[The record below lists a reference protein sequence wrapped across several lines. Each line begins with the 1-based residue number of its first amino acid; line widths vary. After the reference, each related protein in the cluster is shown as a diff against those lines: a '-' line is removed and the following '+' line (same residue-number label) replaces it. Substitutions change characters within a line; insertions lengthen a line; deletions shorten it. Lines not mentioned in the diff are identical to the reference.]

1 MLLSISKIL
10 SAGLSVISLLGYK
23 IWLINQILCI
33 FLIFIF
39 LILSTRNSEL
49 ETTLFNYAL
58 FDLIIKFHMIF
69 PSKNKNVSNRPFF
82 SGISMEFTLF
92 QFLSAYAD
100 QLELLYNSYT
110 ILVLF
115 GIILIRPYLFFG

>member
-58 FDLIIKFHMIF
+58 LGFTLTEAIALFDLIINFYMIF
-69 PSKNKNVSNRPFF
+69 LIKNKNVSNRPFF
-82 SGISMEFTLF
+82 SGISYGIYGISIFISLCR
-92 QFLSAYAD
+92 S
-100 QLELLYNSYT
+100 
-110 ILVLF
+110 I
-115 GIILIRPYLFFG
+115 GIIV

>member
-1 MLLSISKIL
+1 
-10 SAGLSVISLLGYK
+10 
-23 IWLINQILCI
+23 
-33 FLIFIF
+33 
-39 LILSTRNSEL
+39 
-49 ETTLFNYAL
+49 
-58 FDLIIKFHMIF
+58 
-69 PSKNKNVSNRPFF
+69 
-82 SGISMEFTLF
+82 MEFTGF